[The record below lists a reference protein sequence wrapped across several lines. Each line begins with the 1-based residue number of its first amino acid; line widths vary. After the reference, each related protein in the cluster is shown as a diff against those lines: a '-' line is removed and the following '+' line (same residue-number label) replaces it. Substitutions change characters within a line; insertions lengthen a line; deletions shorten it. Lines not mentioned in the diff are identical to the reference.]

1 MKLAEALIE
10 RRDLQNKLL
19 ELKNLM
25 LANTLVEEGNEPDIE
40 VADLLQQSDQASKQ
54 LEELIVAI
62 TKRNQEILVTVEGS
76 TCTLQSLLAKRGRL
90 RQKYDLY
97 TSLLEA
103 TRENRRFGRNE
114 IRMVKT
120 VSVKELTAKLDELAK
135 SLRQTDALI
144 QQTNWL
150 EDL

>member
-25 LANTLVEEGNEPDIE
+25 LANTLVEEDSEPDIE
-40 VADLLQQSDQASKQ
+40 VADLLRQYDQASKQ

-62 TKRNQEILVTVEGS
+62 TKRNQEVVVTVNGT
-76 TCTLQSLLAKRGRL
+76 TCSLQSLLGKRARL

-97 TSLLEA
+97 TSVLEA

-120 VSVKELTAKLDELAK
+120 VSVKDFTEKLDELAK
-135 SLRQTDALI
+135 ALRQTDGVI

-150 EDL
+150 EEL

>member
-54 LEELIVAI
+54 LEESIVAI

>member
-25 LANTLVEEGNEPDIE
+25 LANTLVEEGNEPDIA
-40 VADLLQQSDQASKQ
+40 VADLLLQYDQVSKQ

-62 TKRNQEILVTVEGS
+62 TKRNQEIWITVEGGKH
-76 TCTLQSLLAKRGRL
+76 TLQSLLAKRGRL

-97 TSLLEA
+97 TSILEDM
-103 TRENRRFGRNE
+103 RENRRFGRNE

-120 VSVKELTAKLDELAK
+120 VSVKELTAELDDLARA
-135 SLRQTDALI
+135 LRQTDAII

-150 EDL
+150 EEL

>member
-62 TKRNQEILVTVEGS
+62 TKRNQEILVTVEGN

>member
-25 LANTLVEEGNEPDIE
+25 LANTLVEEGSEPDIE
-40 VADLLQQSDQASKQ
+40 VADLLRHYDQASKQ

-62 TKRNQEILVTVEGS
+62 TKRNQEVVVTVNGT
-76 TCTLQSLLAKRGRL
+76 TCSLQSLLSKRARL

-97 TSLLEA
+97 TSVLEA

-120 VSVKELTAKLDELAK
+120 VSVKDFTEKLDELAK
-135 SLRQTDALI
+135 ALRQTDGVI

-150 EDL
+150 EEL

>member
-25 LANTLVEEGNEPDIE
+25 LANTLVEEGSEPDIE
-40 VADLLQQSDQASKQ
+40 VADLLGQYDQASKQ
-54 LEELIVAI
+54 LEDLIVAI
-62 TKRNQEILVTVEGS
+62 TKRNQEVVVTVNGT
-76 TCTLQSLLAKRGRL
+76 TCSLQSLLAKRARL

-97 TSLLEA
+97 TSVLEA

-120 VSVKELTAKLDELAK
+120 VSVKDFTEKLDELAK
-135 SLRQTDALI
+135 ALRQTDGVI

-150 EDL
+150 EEL